1 MRRRRGVHDH
11 RAGRHACGKN
21 AGAPGKAGSFH
32 RSRHRA
38 WRSAELAVA
47 GATSKALAL
56 REQIP
61 GLLVVRVG
69 APALPTETRVVS

>member
-1 MRRRRGVHDH
+1 M
-11 RAGRHACGKN
+11 
-21 AGAPGKAGSFH
+21 
-32 RSRHRA
+32 
-38 WRSAELAVA
+38 A
-47 GATSKALAL
+47 GATSQALAL